1 MLIDMRPFVA
11 AMQAEN
17 EVLRKNGAAPQAE
30 AREALL
36 EDLLSFMSEVESE
49 TVDAGTAAKLA
60 RVDRET
66 VLRAV
71 RNEEIP
77 DIRPEG
83 GRGKG
88 SAVRVRKADIP
99 LLAAKSREKRRGRVD
114 KSDSVSYNVEEL
126 FRDAL

>member
-17 EVLRKNGAAPQAE
+17 EVLRKNGAAPQAQ

-36 EDLLSFMSEVESE
+36 EDLLSFMSEAESE
-49 TVDAGTAAKLA
+49 TVDVGTAAKLA

-88 SAVRVRKADIP
+88 SAVWVRKADIP